1 MVRGPRQTIQP
12 AIRIWNVWKTSARKQ
27 SRNGAISPARLG
39 ISWSMGADLRAATI
53 LVGLSNP
60 RISRR
65 HGMVRSLLRH
75 QWIHGKSET
84 LVREGAKKGAARPTK
99 ERAVNNFPISRGL
112 GNGPVVPLG

>member
-1 MVRGPRQTIQP
+1 MRNFLAGLISRCRLAARPVACQTSLMVRGPRQTIHP
-12 AIRIWNVWKTSARKQ
+12 AIKAWNVWKTSARKQ

-65 HGMVRSLLRH
+65 HGKVRSLLLHR
-75 QWIHGKSET
+75 
-84 LVREGAKKGAARPTK
+84 
-99 ERAVNNFPISRGL
+99 
-112 GNGPVVPLG
+112 